1 MFYII
6 FYTLFIIFIIHFIL
20 YYMNI
25 DIIKLYN
32 QEKFEEK
39 DNIIDELED
48 SIKILKEMNKN
59 YI

>member
-1 MFYII
+1 
-6 FYTLFIIFIIHFIL
+6 
-20 YYMNI
+20 MNI

-48 SIKILKEMNKN
+48 SLNILKEMNKN